1 MCDILQHAF
10 LKLING
16 FSNFKSLII
25 KYNIPECGDP
35 ECIIKEASETQI
47 ISVPHRDCQKHRL
60 ISDGR
65 GNMRIYDKRGNIESC
80 GEMYCEQHGA
90 LPR

>member
-35 ECIIKEASETQI
+35 ECIIKEASETLI
-47 ISVPHRDCQKHRL
+47 ISVPQRDCL

-65 GNMRIYDKRGNIESC
+65 GNMRIYDKRRNIESC
-80 GEMYCEQHGA
+80 GEMYCE